1 MSKLSMFICSK
12 ISILGNVV
20 KSISMRVYHTLI
32 RYYTQYPYYMYGI
45 VGFTSCIAIYTLTKY
60 ILKNRNKNNTTNPKG
75 YNTDE

>member
-1 MSKLSMFICSK
+1 
-12 ISILGNVV
+12 
-20 KSISMRVYHTLI
+20 
-32 RYYTQYPYYMYGI
+32 MYGI